1 VEQFTWDWP
10 VLRRQVMSEAR
21 RWTADEHAA
30 EDVVQRAL
38 TRAWRH
44 RDRCADQGAPLAWV
58 MAITRNEARRWH
70 GRPASREIPDDV
82 GSSANGD
89 RAGGSLEERT
99 ITRLDVRDAVRRLS
113 DDDRRLLALRYA
125 EDLTQ
130 AEIARRLSWP
140 EGTVKVRLH
149 RLRRRLATELD
160 PDW

>member
-1 VEQFTWDWP
+1 M
-10 VLRRQVMSEAR
+10 REAR

-30 EDVVQRAL
+30 EDVVQVTL

-44 RDRCADQGAPLAWV
+44 RARCLDQAAPLPWV
-58 MAITRNEARRWH
+58 LAIARNEARRWH
-70 GRPASREIPDDV
+70 GRPAAREIPDDV
-82 GSSANGD
+82 SSSANSGD
-89 RAGGSLEERT
+89 ARGSLEDQA
-99 ITRLDVRDAVRRLS
+99 IVRLDVQDAVKRLS

-130 AEIARRLSWP
+130 TEIARRLSWP

-149 RLRRRLATELD
+149 RLRRHLATELD